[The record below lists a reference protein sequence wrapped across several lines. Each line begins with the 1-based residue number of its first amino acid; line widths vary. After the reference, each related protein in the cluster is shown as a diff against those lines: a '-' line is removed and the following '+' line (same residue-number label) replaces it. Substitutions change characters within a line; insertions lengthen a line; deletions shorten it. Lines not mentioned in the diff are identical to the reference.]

1 MLWNCIY
8 NGRQLFYG
16 RAFCMNVYFLINHNF
31 KKMEQSNQLNEN
43 VKQLKGMLGFL
54 NPSTSFIVN
63 AAFAVVAFVL
73 FILQENYGVTAISG
87 MFKYAGGILGFLA
100 LVGLTIAAVTYPM
113 KNNKLSA
120 NINYFIIGFMLLFN
134 LLAIYWGIITILLVV
149 LVLLPW
155 AVFTFLKKDDE
166 IRL

>member
-1 MLWNCIY
+1 MLWNRIY
-8 NGRQLFYG
+8 NGRLLFYG
-16 RAFCMNVYFLINHNF
+16 RAFCLNIYFLINHNL

-73 FILQENYGVTAISG
+73 FILQGEYGFNLTSI
-87 MFKYAGGILGFLA
+87 MFKYAGGILAFLA
-100 LVGLTIAAVTYPM
+100 LVGLTIAAVTAPM
-113 KNNKLSA
+113 KKNKICAGVNFFL
-120 NINYFIIGFMLLFN
+120 IGFMLLFD
-134 LLAIYWGIITILLVV
+134 LLMMHWGIITILLVI

-166 IRL
+166 VRL

>member
-1 MLWNCIY
+1 MAGCFLMAGLSAW
-8 NGRQLFYG
+8 
-16 RAFCMNVYFLINHNF
+16 MNIYFLINHNL

-73 FILQENYGVTAISG
+73 FILQDGIVGSVISY
-87 MFKYAGGILGFLA
+87 MFKYAGGILGFLL
-100 LVGLTIAAVTYPM
+100 LVGLIVAAVASPLK
-113 KNNKLSA
+113 KNNLCA
-120 NINYFIIGFMLLFN
+120 NLNFFIIGFMLLYN
-134 LLAIYWGIITILLVV
+134 LIGIYHWSIISILL
-149 LVLLPW
+149 LILILLPW

-166 IRL
+166 VRL

>member
-1 MLWNCIY
+1 MAGCFLMAGLSAW
-8 NGRQLFYG
+8 
-16 RAFCMNVYFLINHNF
+16 MNIYFLINHNL

-113 KNNKLSA
+113 KKNKLCA
-120 NINYFIIGFMLLFN
+120 NLNFFIIGFMLLYN
-134 LLAIYWGIITILLVV
+134 LIGIYHWSIISILL
-149 LVLLPW
+149 LILILLPW

-166 IRL
+166 VRL